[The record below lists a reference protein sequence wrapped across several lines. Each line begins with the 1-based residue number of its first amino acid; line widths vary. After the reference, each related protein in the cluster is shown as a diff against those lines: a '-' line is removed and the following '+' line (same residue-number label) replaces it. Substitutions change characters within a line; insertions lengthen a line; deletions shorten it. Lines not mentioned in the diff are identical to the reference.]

1 MLGPLTLRVQDLDVF
16 YGDAQALYQV
26 SLTVQGGEIVAV
38 VGPNGSGKSTLL
50 RTIQGLHPTRRGE
63 VWLGGDRVNGLAA
76 HEVVAR
82 GVTLIPEG
90 RRLFLSMTV
99 RENLEIGAYLAA
111 ARRRMA
117 EALTGVHALFPVL
130 RGKAKMQAATLS
142 GGEQQM
148 LALGRGLMAQ
158 PTVLLLDDPFMG
170 LAPRTIAGLCDTLRA
185 LADQGI
191 GILIVG
197 QHVRRILTLAGRAYL
212 LEQGCI
218 TDHAPGTQLLTSLH
232 LRRALLNTG

>member
-1 MLGPLTLRVQDLDVF
+1 
-16 YGDAQALYQV
+16 
-26 SLTVQGGEIVAV
+26 
-38 VGPNGSGKSTLL
+38 
-50 RTIQGLHPTRRGE
+50 
-63 VWLGGDRVNGLAA
+63 LGGDRVDGLAA

-111 ARRRMA
+111 ARERMA

-212 LEQGCI
+212 LEQGRV
-218 TDHAPGTQLLTSLH
+218 TDHAPATQLLTSLH

>member
-1 MLGPLTLRVQDLDVF
+1 VVDAVTLRVQDLEVF

-50 RTIQGLHPTRRGE
+50 RTIQGLHPARRGE
-63 VWLGGDRVNGLAA
+63 IWLGGDRVDGLAA

-130 RGKAKMQAATLS
+130 RGKEKMQAGTLS

-212 LEQGCI
+212 LEQGRI

>member
-1 MLGPLTLRVQDLDVF
+1 MVGTLSLRVQDLNVF
-16 YGDAQALYQV
+16 YGGAQALCQV

-50 RTIQGLHPTRRGE
+50 RTIQGLHPARGGE
-63 VWLGGDRVNGLAA
+63 IWLGDIRIAGLPA

-99 RENLEIGAYLAA
+99 RENLEVGAYLGA
-111 ARRRMA
+111 ARERMA
-117 EALTGVHALFPVL
+117 EALTEVHALFPIL
-130 RGKAKMQAATLS
+130 RGKEKMQAATLS

-158 PTVLLLDDPFMG
+158 PKVLLLDDPFMG
-170 LAPRTIAGLCDTLRA
+170 LAPRTIAGLCHTLRA
-185 LADQGI
+185 LAGHGI
-191 GILIVG
+191 GVLIVG

-212 LEQGCI
+212 LEQGQI
-218 TDHAPGTQLLTSLH
+218 TDQAPGTQLLTSPH